1 MGKFSLLNFILIF
14 AFIFFVTHPSV
25 GQQQIASVMHTRHT
39 INSVTLGEE
48 RTILVRVP
56 PGYERSSQRFP
67 VLLMLDAHSPQNAMM
82 ASIIEAQAFA
92 GAMPEMILVGIQ
104 NTNRLRD
111 LTPTPTE
118 RVGSGGGDK
127 FLDFI
132 EKEVLPLVDK
142 TYRTEP
148 YRVFAGHSLGGLA
161 VVYAMA
167 SRPHLFGG
175 YIAASPVLH
184 WDNNFVVKKVE
195 ETFRANKEFRKSL
208 FISLGDEPPYLGGY
222 NAFKDLLKKSA
233 PNGFEYEMNHWT
245 DEDHGSILMRTYL
258 AGIRKNFTGWRID
271 PSVQSLLALK
281 SHYGKLSKRF
291 GYEIKPPENIV
302 NQFGYVLLRSEK
314 IDEAVEAFEENVKLY
329 PDSANVY
336 DSLAEALEKKGSRSK
351 ALANYEKAYKMAEQ
365 KGEAQLAQAAKANFD
380 RLKNAN

>member
-1 MGKFSLLNFILIF
+1 MGKFRLLNFILIF
-14 AFIFFVTHPSV
+14 AFIFFVTHSSV

-92 GAMPEMILVGIQ
+92 GAIPEMILVGIQ

-111 LTPTPTE
+111 LTPTPSE
-118 RVGSGGGDK
+118 RAGSGGGDK

-148 YRVFAGHSLGGLA
+148 YRVYAGHSLGGLA

-208 FISLGDEPPYLGGY
+208 FISLGDEPQYLGGY

-258 AGIRKNFTGWRID
+258 AGVRKNFTGWRID

-291 GYEIKPPENIV
+291 GYEVKPPENIV

-314 IDEAVEAFEENVKLY
+314 IDEAVEAFEENVRIY

>member
-1 MGKFSLLNFILIF
+1 MSKFRYLNFIYFF
-14 AFIFFVTHPSV
+14 AFILCVEPGV
-25 GQQQIASVMHTRHT
+25 GQQIASVTHTRHS
-39 INSVTLGEE
+39 INSTILGEE
-48 RTILVRVP
+48 RTVLVRVP
-56 PGYERSSQRFP
+56 PAYERTTQQYP
-67 VLLMLDAHSPQNAMM
+67 VLLMLDAHSPQNGMM
-82 ASIIEAQAFA
+82 ASIIESQAFA

-104 NTNRLRD
+104 NTARVRD
-111 LTPTPTE
+111 LTPTKTD
-118 RVGSGGGDK
+118 RAGSGGGDK

-148 YRVFAGHSLGGLA
+148 YRIYAGHSLGGLA

-167 SRPHLFGG
+167 TRPHLFGG
-175 YIAASPVLH
+175 YIAASPFLH

-195 ETFRANKEFRKSL
+195 ETFRNQKEFRKTL
-208 FISLGDEPPYLGGY
+208 FFSLGDEPPYMGGF
-222 NAFKDLLKKSA
+222 NAFKDLLKKNA
-233 PNGFEYEMNHWT
+233 PSGFEYEVNHWT

-258 AGIRKNFTGWRID
+258 AGIRKTFAGWRID
-271 PSVQSLLALK
+271 ASVQSLMALK
-281 SHYGKLSKRF
+281 SHYSKLSKRF
-291 GYEIKPPENIV
+291 GYEVKPPENIV
-302 NQFGYVLLRSEK
+302 NQFGYALLRSEK
-314 IDEAVEAFEENVKLY
+314 VDEAIEAFEENTKLY

-336 DSLAEALEKKGSRSK
+336 DSLAEALEKKGSKSK